1 MKTRIYTLALLTLF
15 AAAACNKAPEAAVPA
30 PGELV
35 TIRAILPED
44 DAVKGAGLTTLLSWT
59 WNDDDKLTVVG
70 ETTEVFTIKEGFTPK
85 QAEFVGKP
93 VQGTSF
99 KIYFPG
105 EEAAETDWSEQV
117 QKGNNNLDHLR
128 YEALL
133 DGVDSYAEF
142 AFSPAWAEEHGGTLK
157 QVGVWKF
164 DLTMP
169 ADITT
174 ASKLT
179 LSADSPVF
187 CKGNGEEKVEEISL
201 TLQDVTIAAGKPLT
215 AWMMAS
221 WNDMPVPAGTVM
233 TVSVLAEGKTLMQDL
248 AIAGESSLKTGMVNT
263 ITLSDAEEWA
273 SGVSHYA
280 SGKGTE
286 SKPWVITT
294 ADQMLYIAEDLLSGA
309 TRYFKLGADID
320 MTGIE
325 WTPLNTASPYDK
337 QIHFDG
343 DGHTIS
349 NFTCAADESGE
360 TYPSM
365 FGVLY
370 GTVCNVKFVNASIS
384 SNQSTAC
391 GVVAGYCGTSGKP
404 GKMENVHVEGTVT
417 NSGAYAGI
425 GGLCGKLS
433 DNGLIKG
440 CSMKG
445 TITSTGTKN
454 GVGGIVGIPQNSEI
468 ALTWADVTITNNGNY
483 VGGIIGYENGKM
495 NIHDCWSSG
504 SITSNQRIGGIAGG
518 LIKNDSAIR
527 NCYSTCSLTAAISMG
542 GIVGHAS
549 LDRWTATTS
558 EPGNVVEKC
567 IAWNTFIH
575 TTQTPQEEYPT
586 SSNGSSGAVVGYT
599 SVKNYLTDCLRKSDL
614 DFIEG
619 WMGNVPYDQANASPT
634 TPLVEAQSQTN
645 NFPYHG
651 KAAAS
656 GATLSA
662 AAQSLSWSAEVW
674 DFSGDT
680 PKLK

>member
-1 MKTRIYTLALLTLF
+1 MKTRIYTIALLTLF
-15 AAAACNKAPEAAVPA
+15 AAAACNKAPEAEIPA

-44 DAVKGAGLTTLLSWT
+44 DAVKGAGLVTLLSWT
-59 WNDDDKLTVVG
+59 WNTGDKLTVVG
-70 ETTEVFTIKEGFTPK
+70 ETTEVFTIKDGFTPK
-85 QAEFVGKP
+85 QAEFVGKA

-105 EEAAETDWSEQV
+105 EEAAETDWSAQV
-117 QKGNNNLDHLR
+117 QSGNNNMDHLR
-128 YEALL
+128 YEAML
-133 DGVDSYAEF
+133 DGVDTYTEF
-142 AFSPAWAEEHGGTLK
+142 AFSPAWAEEHGGSLK
-157 QVGVWKF
+157 QVGVLKF
-164 DLTMP
+164 DLMLP
-169 ADITT
+169 SDITSV
-174 ASKLT
+174 SKLT
-179 LSADSPVF
+179 LAAGSPIF
-187 CKGNGEEKVEEISL
+187 YSGNGEEKVEELSL
-201 TLQDVTIAAGKPLT
+201 TLQDAAIVAGKPLI

-221 WNDMPVPAGTVM
+221 WNDMPVEAGTVL
-233 TVSVLAEGKTLMQDL
+233 TVSVLAEGKTLIQEI
-248 AIAGESSLKTGMVNT
+248 AIANASTLSTGMVNS
-263 ITLSDAEEWA
+263 ITLGADDWSE
-273 SGVSHYA
+273 GNSHYA

-286 SKPWVITT
+286 ASPWVITT
-294 ADQMLYIAEDLLSGA
+294 AEQMLFIPEDLLSGA

-320 MTGIE
+320 MTGVE
-325 WTPLNTASPYDK
+325 WAPLNTEGSYDK
-337 QIHFDG
+337 QIYFDG
-343 DGHTIS
+343 DGHNIS
-349 NFTCAADESGE
+349 NFSCAADK
-360 TYPSM
+360 YPSM

-370 GTVCNVKFVNASIS
+370 GTVCNVNFKDAAITST
-384 SNQSTAC
+384 QATAC

-468 ALTWADVTITNNGNY
+468 ASTWADVTITNNGNY

-527 NCYSTCSLTAAISMG
+527 NCYSTCSLTAAIAMG

-619 WMGNVPYDQANASPT
+619 WMGNVPYDQENASPT
-634 TPLVEAQSQTN
+634 TPLVEAQEQAN

-656 GATLSA
+656 GATLSTT
-662 AAQSLSWSAEVW
+662 AQGLGWSADVW
-674 DFSGDT
+674 DFSTDI
-680 PKLK
+680 PQLK